1 MNLKSFATQR
11 YLDGDSELL
20 DYVISDATVPVA
32 VLEKEFDVVDYPVS
46 GLATALL
53 SESYMEFLQ
62 KTVPI
67 GLVKTGEHTF
77 EVTGELP
84 DSVIEIL
91 EKLHGV
97 DKTDVV
103 NQLIVDMMHD
113 FSSDRDVEVGSISFE
128 ASPVE
133 VKEELDVAT
142 DVEASVEET
151 VENLDERIDEFES
164 SEYAE
169 LVYDVPEVPEA
180 VEFIESDDVVST
192 IDGLIDDD
200 IRNDG
205 EQPDVS
211 NLDFDA
217 TYHEG
222 EFDKTFEPTDGFDDM
237 VDEPGVAYDE
247 FDTEADEEHISTDEY
262 AMGLKR
268 VYDTVVERI
277 KALGINQR
285 LDIIM

>member
-180 VEFIESDDVVST
+180 VEFIESDVVST

-222 EFDKTFEPTDGFDDM
+222 EFDETFEPTDGFDDM

>member
-97 DKTDVV
+97 DKSDVV

-113 FSSDRDVEVGSISFE
+113 FSSDRDVEVGSIHFE
-128 ASPVE
+128 ASPVAVE
-133 VKEELDVAT
+133 IEPEIVHESEELPESA
-142 DVEASVEET
+142 ES
-151 VENLDERIDEFES
+151 LDARIDEFES
-164 SEYAE
+164 SDDPE
-169 LVYDVPEVPEA
+169 LVYDVPVRND
-180 VEFIESDDVVST
+180 VEFVESEDVVGL
-192 IDGLIDDD
+192 IDNLIDDD
-200 IRNDG
+200 IRNDAP
-205 EQPDVS
+205 EF
-211 NLDFDA
+211 DFDA
-217 TYHEG
+217 TYNQGEDFG
-222 EFDKTFEPTDGFDDM
+222 EPFVQPEDDFVDADEFAGQEEFDAVDG
-237 VDEPGVAYDE
+237 EE
-247 FDTEADEEHISTDEY
+247 FDEEHMSTEEY

-277 KALGINQR
+277 QTLGIDNR
-285 LDIIM
+285 LEIIV